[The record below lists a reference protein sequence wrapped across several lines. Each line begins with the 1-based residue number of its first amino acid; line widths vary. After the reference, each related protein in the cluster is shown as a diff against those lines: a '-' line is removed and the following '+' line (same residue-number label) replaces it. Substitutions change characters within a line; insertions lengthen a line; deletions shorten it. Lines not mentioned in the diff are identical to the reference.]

1 MRGPGHTRLQPRLGV
16 VARWGGGALPRRGL
30 WQSAS
35 LDGWRRVRTPGSS
48 LRACT
53 STVFAGDLDRA
64 AAYVGPGVVISGP
77 CVFKVGAG
85 VLIARTS
92 TSMSA
97 ACVMTSR
104 AVIWISGAGVKTT
117 PQVELMSRHRVLNVG
132 AGVLTTRASKLCF
145 PT

>member
-1 MRGPGHTRLQPRLGV
+1 MRGPAA
-16 VARWGGGALPRRGL
+16 ARDFNRASVWWPGADGALPRRGL
-30 WQSAS
+30 RQSAS
-35 LDGWRRVRTPGSS
+35 LDGWRRVRTPGGS

-64 AAYVGPGVVISGP
+64 EAYVGPGVVMSRP
-77 CVFKVGAG
+77 CVFNVGVG

-92 TSMSA
+92 ISMSA

-117 PQVELMSRHRVLNVG
+117 PQVGLMSRHRVLNVG
-132 AGVLTTRASKLCF
+132 AGVLTTRASASCF
-145 PT
+145 PA